1 MHVTGL
7 ITEYNPFHNGHLY
20 HIKKAR
26 EAAGADYVVALM
38 SGSFVQ
44 RGAPAVFDKYSRA
57 RAALSCGADL
67 VVELPAPFSTAS
79 AREFAGFSIA
89 LFTALGAVD
98 SVCFGSE
105 CGEIEPLK
113 RAAAILDREPGEFK
127 EALKAALREGKTF
140 PQARCLALQK
150 AAAAEGGLSSQAPL
164 ASFSSLLSSPNNI
177 LGVEYCQA
185 VLRQNSPFSCLTIR
199 REGNG
204 YHDPSIAGEL
214 GSALAVR
221 TALEAGAD
229 PSLLA
234 GLVPP
239 CTLDALRR
247 KIPVFLN
254 DFSSILNYRLLTEP
268 HPEAYADFR
277 PELAA
282 RLKGL
287 PPSFASF
294 EEHIRRLKSRQL
306 TYTGVSRALL
316 HLVLA
321 IPSEL
326 MEEFKAA
333 GYAPYARILG
343 FKKSAGP
350 LLKRIKQNSS
360 IPVFTK
366 VAGAQKRLSRAGAAM
381 LECEIR
387 ASHIYQA
394 VRMEKAA
401 RGEAPGKSAA
411 FQNEYTEQVA
421 AEE

>member
-26 EAAGADYVVALM
+26 EAAGADYIVALM

-67 VVELPAPFSTAS
+67 VIELPAPFSTAS

-113 RAAAILDREPGEFK
+113 RAAAILDREPVEFK

-140 PQARCLALQK
+140 PQARSLALKK
-150 AAAAEGGLSSQAPL
+150 AAASEGDGLSSSL
-164 ASFSSLLSSPNNI
+164 SSLLSSPNNI

-185 VLRQNSPFSCLTIR
+185 VLRQKSPLSCLTIR

-221 TALEAGAD
+221 TALEEGAD

-254 DFSSILNYRLLTEP
+254 DFSSLLNYRLLTEP
-268 HPEAYADFR
+268 HPEAYAELR

-282 RLKGL
+282 RIRGL

-294 EEHIRRLKSRQL
+294 EEHIQRLKSRQL

-326 MEEFKAA
+326 VEELKAA

-366 VAGAQKRLSRAGAAM
+366 VAGAQKRLSQAGAAM

-421 AEE
+421 TEE